1 MKRSLSSFRISGI
14 PSTIPFHISALSD
27 RRFIEGIY
35 NTSFI
40 DELNLLSSKEG
51 EIAAAILSLLPKRME
66 FIESTE
72 KVDQDLWMRSRFDW
86 TNIPDPYGTYK
97 WIK

>member
-1 MKRSLSSFRISGI
+1 M
-14 PSTIPFHISALSD
+14 
-27 RRFIEGIY
+27 
-35 NTSFI
+35 
-40 DELNLLSSKEG
+40 NLFSSKEG
-51 EIAAAILSLLPKRME
+51 EIAAAILSVLPKRME

-86 TNIPDPYGTYK
+86 LDMLDLSGTHK